1 MPKPMFIGLAHI
13 CVIVD
18 NISDA
23 FYHYKRVFGAE
34 PYQYIP
40 HYKNNRLVTS
50 AGFLNM
56 VCDMSVGLLRL
67 PNTDLTIEIMQCHYP
82 QETKIPLL
90 CRANVNSHITLK
102 VSNIEEALE
111 HIASQP
117 DIIMISSVLGCDLE
131 HTCKI
136 TPNELYFF
144 TQEKETDIIAKQ
156 QTADCL
162 SDIRFFHFVDK
173 YGLQWIFEQ
182 DNTP

>member
-1 MPKPMFIGLAHI
+1 MTKPIFMGLAHI

-18 NISDA
+18 NISEA
-23 FYHYKRVFGAE
+23 FYHYKRVLGAE

-40 HYKNNRLVTS
+40 NYKSKRLVTS
-50 AGFLNM
+50 LGF
-56 VCDMSVGLLRL
+56 VSIICDISIGLLKL
-67 PNTDLTIEIMQCHYP
+67 PNTNLTIEVMQYHDP

-90 CRANVNSHITLK
+90 CKTNVNSHITLK

-117 DIIMISSVLGCDLE
+117 DIIMISSALGCDLE
-131 HTCKI
+131 YTYKI

-144 TQEKETDIIAKQ
+144 TQEKEADIVAKQ
-156 QTADCL
+156 QTAACL
-162 SDIRFFHFVDK
+162 SNIKFFHFVDK
-173 YGLQWIFEQ
+173 YGLQWILEQ